1 MALREQ
7 SFLILVG
14 LADEPRHG
22 YSLIKQIEA
31 ATAGRVVLRPGTLY
45 GALDR
50 LEADQLVEIDREEH
64 VDGRLRRYYR
74 LTTAGATMLEDET
87 RRLESL
93 AREARRRI
101 GAAKLRPRPT

>member
-22 YSLIKQIEA
+22 YSLIKQVET
-31 ATAGRVVLRPGTLY
+31 ATGGRVQLRPGTLY

-50 LEADQLVEIDREEH
+50 LEIDGLVEVDREEL

-74 LTTAGATMLEDET
+74 LTRDGVETVQDET
-87 RRLESL
+87 QRLESL
-93 AREARRRI
+93 AHEARRQL